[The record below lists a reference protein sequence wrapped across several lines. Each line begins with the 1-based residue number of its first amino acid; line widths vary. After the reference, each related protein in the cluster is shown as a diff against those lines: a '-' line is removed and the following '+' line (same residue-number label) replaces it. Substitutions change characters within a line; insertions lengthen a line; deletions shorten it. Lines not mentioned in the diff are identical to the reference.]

1 MAVDAALLIRGNAFT
16 AVCWLQPGALSQ
28 LYACFSPA
36 RFHILALYFDKV
48 NTVLKRRG
56 RFKKLDKL
64 DPAGIR
70 SPRLN
75 APFAPD
81 EVVTVLLNEPSSS
94 ISSRSRH
101 ISRVT
106 VKRIA
111 TFAANKRTF
120 AENSPKIRS

>member
-1 MAVDAALLIRGNAFT
+1 MLPCSSGA
-16 AVCWLQPGALSQ
+16 ALSQ
-28 LYACFSPA
+28 LYAGFSPA

-120 AENSPKIRS
+120 AENSQKIRS